1 MRILLELITAALLAA
16 VSVLTLPAAA
26 DDCPESDPACHLTPL
41 QSHQVNPFPATSPA
55 DLSPLADSSSLNVTN
70 FTSRFSL
77 GSGSSSPVGDDP
89 VFAELTAR
97 IDGLQ
102 RGPLRSIRRPLIHV
116 HRDVVL
122 EPNEPAGSEGPEVV

>member
-1 MRILLELITAALLAA
+1 
-16 VSVLTLPAAA
+16 
-26 DDCPESDPACHLTPL
+26 
-41 QSHQVNPFPATSPA
+41 
-55 DLSPLADSSSLNVTN
+55 
-70 FTSRFSL
+70 
-77 GSGSSSPVGDDP
+77 